1 MPEYFF
7 AVRRSDQEH
16 LDERATALNDNAAA
30 LDYACHM
37 ARELRAKGGSLSGR
51 LLLRTPTWPVRRCHA
66 NRLEPPANADYLFR
80 PDSADRAL
88 SEDQNHRRVVEEFKG
103 HAADLKAV
111 LGRGGQDDAA

>member
-37 ARELRAKGGSLSGR
+37 VRELRANGGYDDPRSVVTVRNEMRQIVLSIPF
-51 LLLRTPTWPVRRCHA
+51 L
-66 NRLEPPANADYLFR
+66 PACA
-80 PDSADRAL
+80 
-88 SEDQNHRRVVEEFKG
+88 
-103 HAADLKAV
+103 
-111 LGRGGQDDAA
+111 